1 MREQLCHTLAQ
12 YMGQTLTSDVAVA
25 LVRELFPDRSRD
37 PAGFESMT
45 YGDYVFAVER
55 LRDIVSEIHPL
66 HEAHF
71 LETEKHRL
79 GFGLDVNYPYY
90 LEAERDG
97 RLLQL
102 TLRVAGKLVGN
113 IRMFVGK
120 SLHTG
125 TLYATEDT
133 FYVLPE
139 YRKGIMAVRFWQY
152 MERAMRQLGAL
163 EIRTDS
169 KTLNRADRLNVYMG
183 YTPIATKFI
192 KVFPLTDE
200 TPAQECSTEK
210 DAAA

>member
-1 MREQLCHTLAQ
+1 MREQLCQTLAR
-12 YMGQTLTSDVAVA
+12 YMGQTLTSEVAVA
-25 LVRELFPDRSRD
+25 LVRELFPERSYD
-37 PAGFESMT
+37 PALFEPMEYQGF
-45 YGDYVFAVER
+45 VFAVER
-55 LRDIVSEIHPL
+55 IRSIVPEIHPL

-79 GFGLDVNYPYY
+79 GFGLKMNYAYY
-90 LEAERDG
+90 MDAERDG
-97 RLLQL
+97 RLVQF
-102 TLRVAGKLVGN
+102 TLRFDGRLVGN
-113 IRMFVGK
+113 IRMFVGE

-133 FYVLPE
+133 FFVLPE
-139 YRKGIMAVRFWQY
+139 FRKGIMAIRFWQY
-152 MERAMRQLGAL
+152 MERAMKKIGVL

-169 KTLNRADRLNVYMG
+169 KLLNKVDRLNVYCG

-200 TPAQECSTEK
+200 TPAQERSTEK